1 MLLEDDSYCFV
12 CGKGNPDGLGLI
24 FSSVDNKVTAEFTL
38 QKKLQGYKNVAHGGI
53 LAAILDEAMIK
64 AALAQDTKAITTE
77 MTVRFRNPLFIG
89 EKAIVEAEIVKP
101 NRRLVEAR
109 AFIKGPG
116 LKTIAE
122 CRGKLFIA
130 AQHL

>member
-1 MLLEDDSYCFV
+1 MLLEDDSYCYI
-12 CGKGNPDGLGLI
+12 CGKGNADGLGLI
-24 FSSVDNKVTAEFTL
+24 FLSVDNKVTAEFTL
-38 QKKLQGYKNVAHGGI
+38 QKKLQGYKDAAHGGI

-64 AALAQDTKAITTE
+64 AALALNAKAITTTE

-89 EKAIVEAEIVKP
+89 EKAFVEAEIVKP

-122 CRGKLFIA
+122 SRGKLFIA
-130 AQHL
+130 A